1 MKRAVPFAVVAVLA
15 AFAVVSLQ
23 ATQPGARDAA
33 EVAVPPSPTVD
44 KPLASSSADAVAV
57 FAGGCFWG
65 IEAVYEHLKG
75 VKSAESGY
83 TGGSSKA
90 PSYEE
95 VSAGVTG
102 HAEAV
107 RVVYD
112 PSVISYGQLLQ
123 IFFSVAH
130 DPTQLNRQ
138 GPDVGSQYRSAIYTR
153 DDEQQRVAESYVAQ
167 LTAAKTFR
175 RPIVTEVVRLKAFYV
190 AEAYHQ
196 DYLVH
201 HPNEPYIVYND
212 APKLVALKKHFPALY
227 REPAA
232 M

>member
-1 MKRAVPFAVVAVLA
+1 M
-15 AFAVVSLQ
+15 
-23 ATQPGARDAA
+23 
-33 EVAVPPSPTVD
+33 
-44 KPLASSSADAVAV
+44 
-57 FAGGCFWG
+57 
-65 IEAVYEHLKG
+65 
-75 VKSAESGY
+75 
-83 TGGSSKA
+83 
-90 PSYEE
+90 
-95 VSAGVTG
+95 TG

-138 GPDVGSQYRSAIYTR
+138 GPDVGSQYRSAIYPR

-175 RPIVTEVVRLKAFYV
+175 RPIVTEVVRLKEFYV

-212 APKLVALKKHFPALY
+212 APKLVALKKRFPALY